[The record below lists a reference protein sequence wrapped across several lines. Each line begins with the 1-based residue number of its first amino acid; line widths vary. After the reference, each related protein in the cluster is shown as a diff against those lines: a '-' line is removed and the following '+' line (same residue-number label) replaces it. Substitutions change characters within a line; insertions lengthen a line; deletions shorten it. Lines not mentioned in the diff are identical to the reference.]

1 MSEKVSGITELIS
14 QLQEEGISQGELR
27 KKEIIYN
34 ANAEGKKIISE
45 AKKEAEKIKN
55 NFIKEYKEKKIEMDK
70 ELQIAAR
77 DFLLDFSNKIK
88 SFIIRPQV
96 NKQIDTI
103 LLDSKFIKNIL
114 KTIIQDIL
122 AKQNDSISVII
133 NNDMKKDISDFF
145 YKKIINEI
153 KGKSNIKLEFEDN
166 LKGFKINK
174 NDENLFW
181 DFTSDTISNEISRF
195 IEPHLIK
202 YFIDNNIK

>member
-27 KKEIIYN
+27 KKEIISK
-34 ANAEGKKIISE
+34 ANVEGARIILE
-45 AKKEAEKIKN
+45 AKKEAEEIKN
-55 NFIKEYKEKKIEMDK
+55 NFIKEYNEKKEEMNK

-96 NKQIDTI
+96 EKEINGV
-103 LLDSKFIKNIL
+103 LLDTKFLKNTL
-114 KTIIQDIL
+114 KSIIQDVL
-122 AKQNDSISVII
+122 VKENDSISIII
-133 NNDMKKDISDFF
+133 NSDLKKDVSDFF

-153 KGKSNIKLEFEDN
+153 KGKNNIQLEFEDN
-166 LKGFKINK
+166 IKGFKINK

-181 DFTSDTISNEISRF
+181 DFTVNTISSEISKF